1 MDRDELLLRIRNTKD
16 LPTLPGV
23 AARIFQ
29 VTHDDEASARELASI
44 VMNDQSVSAKV
55 LNLANS
61 AFYGFARMIT
71 TIPQA
76 VVVLGFDTVRS
87 LALSVS
93 VFDAL
98 GSPSS
103 GQVNLDREAFW
114 MHAIGCGA
122 ASRLIATELG
132 YRDTGTSFMLGLL
145 HDLGK
150 VIMDTYLN
158 EEYQQVVQEVVE
170 EGRPF
175 SEVESEILDIDH
187 AEIGGW
193 LAFRWRFPEV
203 LVAPIEYHHNP
214 LGAEEEHLKE
224 TLVVHLANV
233 LTKRAGIGACYEDP
247 VLDPVDMVEGEL
259 GITEERVDF
268 LTKSLHTEKEQIEE
282 FLSYMK
288 A

>member
-1 MDRDELLLRIRNTKD
+1 MDREDILLRIRNTKD

-29 VTHDDEASARELASI
+29 VTHDEEASARELANI
-44 VMNDQSVSAKV
+44 VINDQSVSAKV

-98 GSPSS
+98 GTSPGRAS
-103 GQVNLDREAFW
+103 LDREAFW

-158 EEYQQVVQEVVE
+158 EEYQEVVQEVVE
-170 EGRPF
+170 EGRPSF
-175 SEVESEILDIDH
+175 EVESEILDIDH

-203 LVAPIEYHHNP
+203 LVAPIEHHHNP
-214 LGAEEEHLKE
+214 LAAEEQHVKE

-233 LTKRAGIGACYEDP
+233 LTKRVGIGACYEDP
-247 VLDPVDMVEGEL
+247 ILDPVDMVESEL
-259 GITEERVDF
+259 GLSDEKIDA
-268 LTKSLHTEKEQIEE
+268 LSDSLSGEKAQIEE
-282 FLSYMK
+282 FLNYMK
-288 A
+288 G

>member
-1 MDRDELLLRIRNTKD
+1 MDREEILLRIRNAKD

-23 AARIFQ
+23 AA
-29 VTHDDEASARELASI
+29 SARELASI
-44 VMNDQSVSAKV
+44 VINDQSVSAKV

-98 GSPSS
+98 GSSS
-103 GQVNLDREAFW
+103 DRVSLDREAFW

-158 EEYQQVVQEVVE
+158 EEYQEVVQEVVE

-203 LVAPIEYHHNP
+203 LVAPIEHHHNP
-214 LGAEEEHLKE
+214 LAAEEERLKE

-233 LTKRAGIGACYEDP
+233 LTKRAGIGMCAEDP
-247 VLDPVDMVEGEL
+247 VLDPVDVVETEL
-259 GITEERVDF
+259 GLSGDKIDALAE
-268 LTKSLHTEKEQIEE
+268 SLDGEKEQIEE
-282 FLSYMK
+282 FLGYMK